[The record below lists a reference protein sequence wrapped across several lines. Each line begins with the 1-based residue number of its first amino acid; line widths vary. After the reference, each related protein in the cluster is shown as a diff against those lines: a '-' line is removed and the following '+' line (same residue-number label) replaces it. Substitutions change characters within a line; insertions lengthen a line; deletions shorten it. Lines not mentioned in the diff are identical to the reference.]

1 MRREGR
7 TWGYEAGR
15 GAAPALP
22 RVAVRLISGHM
33 TAEPDASTGGRGTA
47 ALYTLLSVMFINMLG
62 FGVIV
67 PFLPFY
73 AASFHAAPW
82 QIGLVFSAYSLGS
95 FFGEPFWGRLSDRVG
110 RKPILISTVAA
121 NCLCY
126 GALAFAPN
134 IWAAIVIRIIGGMA
148 AGNGS
153 VVQGYI
159 ADVTPVQFRA
169 GRMARLGAAYNLGFI
184 LGPFVGGV
192 LAKPSAG
199 TAGYHLPL
207 LLSSGLCLCSAIGIA
222 LVVKESRER
231 RKYMGRQASRWV
243 MFGYA
248 ARHPVVGRL
257 MLLTFAVGVAFTAIE
272 STFALW
278 AQHRFGWVPRDIGL
292 CFGITGA
299 VSACCQFMLT
309 GPLSRRFGE
318 GPMLA
323 VGMAGTVIC
332 TALQP
337 FSDGRFFTVAL
348 MALMALSQSV
358 AFPNSGALLSRSVD
372 PDHQGQIM
380 GLNNATGALAR
391 VVGPQCGLGLLGLSI
406 NAAFYFGAAIVAPA
420 IFLALGAGKASQ
432 RDGPAL
438 SPVAAE

>member
-1 MRREGR
+1 
-7 TWGYEAGR
+7 
-15 GAAPALP
+15 
-22 RVAVRLISGHM
+22 M
-33 TAEPDASTGGRGTA
+33 TAEPEASTGGRSAA

-82 QIGLVFSAYSLGS
+82 QIGLVFSAYSMGS
-95 FFGEPFWGRLSDRVG
+95 FFGEPFWGRLSDRIG
-110 RKPILISTVAA
+110 RKPLLVSTVAA

-134 IWAAIVIRIIGGMA
+134 VWAAILIRVVGGMA

-159 ADVTPVQFRA
+159 ADVTPVQYRA

-184 LGPFVGGV
+184 LGPFVGGM
-192 LAKPSAG
+192 LAKPGAG

-207 LLSSGLCLCSAIGIA
+207 LMSSFLCACSAIGIA
-222 LVVKESRER
+222 LVVKESRQR
-231 RKYMGRQASRWV
+231 RQYVGRQPSRWV

-278 AQHRFGWVPRDIGL
+278 ARARYGWEPRDVGL
-292 CFGITGA
+292 CFGVTGA
-299 VSACCQFMLT
+299 VSALCQFVLT

-323 VGMAGTVIC
+323 AGMAGSVIC

-337 FSDGRFFTVAL
+337 LSPGGLVTVAL

-391 VVGPQCGLGLLGLSI
+391 VTGPQLGLGLLGFNI
-406 NAAFYFGAAIVAPA
+406 NGAFYLGALIVAPA
-420 IFLALGAGKASQ
+420 IFLALGAGRAAQ
-432 RDGPAL
+432 RTSHVL

>member
-1 MRREGR
+1 
-7 TWGYEAGR
+7 
-15 GAAPALP
+15 
-22 RVAVRLISGHM
+22 M
-33 TAEPDASTGGRGTA
+33 TAEPDASTGGRSYSA
-47 ALYTLLSVMFINMLG
+47 ALYTLLSVMFINMMG

-82 QIGLVFSAYSLGS
+82 QIALVFSAYSVGS
-95 FFGEPFWGRLSDRVG
+95 FFGEPFWGRLSDRIG

-121 NCLCY
+121 NCACY

-134 IWAAIVIRIIGGMA
+134 IWWAIVIRVLGGMA

-159 ADVTPVQFRA
+159 ADVTPPELRA

-184 LGPFVGGV
+184 LGPFIGGM
-192 LAKPSAG
+192 LARPGLG
-199 TAGYHLPL
+199 TAGFHLPL
-207 LLSSGLCLCSAIGIA
+207 LTSSFLAGCSAIGIA
-222 LVVKESRER
+222 LVVRESRAR
-231 RKYMGRQASRWV
+231 RDVIGRPPSRWV

-257 MLLTFAVGVAFTAIE
+257 MLLTFSVGVAFTAIE

-278 AQHRFGWVPRDIGL
+278 ANHRFGWQPRDVGL
-292 CFGITGA
+292 CFGVTGG

-318 GPMLA
+318 GTMLA

-337 FSDGRFFTVAL
+337 FSDGGVMTVTL

-391 VVGPQCGLGLLGLSI
+391 VTGPQLGLGLLGYNI
-406 NAAFYFGAAIVAPA
+406 NAPFMLGALIVAPS
-420 IFLALGAGKASQ
+420 IFLALSAGRAAG
-432 RDGPAL
+432 RLTHTPLAVPA
-438 SPVAAE
+438 E

>member
-1 MRREGR
+1 
-7 TWGYEAGR
+7 
-15 GAAPALP
+15 
-22 RVAVRLISGHM
+22 M
-33 TAEPDASTGGRGTA
+33 TAEPDASTGGRSSAA

-82 QIGLVFSAYSLGS
+82 QIGLVFSAYSMGS
-95 FFGEPFWGRLSDRVG
+95 FVGEPFWGKLSDRIG
-110 RKPILISTVAA
+110 RKPILISTVFC

-134 IWAAIVIRIIGGMA
+134 IWAAIAIRVIGGMA

-159 ADVTPVQFRA
+159 ADVTPVQYRA

-192 LAKPSAG
+192 LAKPGAG

-231 RKYMGRQASRWV
+231 RKYVGRQPSRWV

-299 VSACCQFMLT
+299 VSACCQFVLT

-318 GPMLA
+318 GNMLA

-337 FSDGRFFTVAL
+337 FSDGGFFTVTL

-391 VVGPQCGLGLLGLSI
+391 VAGPQFGLGLQSLNI
-406 NAAFYFGAAIVAPA
+406 NGAFYFGAAIVAPA
-420 IFLALGAGKASQ
+420 IFLALGAGRASKSHT
-432 RDGPAL
+432 DVL
-438 SPVAAE
+438 TPVTAAAE

>member
-1 MRREGR
+1 
-7 TWGYEAGR
+7 
-15 GAAPALP
+15 
-22 RVAVRLISGHM
+22 M
-33 TAEPDASTGGRGTA
+33 TAEPEASTGGRSSA
-47 ALYTLLSVMFINMLG
+47 ALYTLLSVMFINMMG

-82 QIGLVFSAYSLGS
+82 QIGLVFSAYSAGS
-95 FFGEPFWGRLSDRVG
+95 FIGEPFWGKLSDRLG
-110 RKPILISTVAA
+110 RKPILIWTVAA

-134 IWAAIVIRIIGGMA
+134 IWFAIVIRVLGGMA

-159 ADVTPVQFRA
+159 ADVTPVELRA

-184 LGPFVGGV
+184 LGPFVGGI
-192 LAKPSAG
+192 LANPHAG

-207 LLSSGLCLCSAIGIA
+207 LLSSALAGCSAIGIA

-231 RKYMGRQASRWV
+231 RHDMGPQPSRWV
-243 MFGYA
+243 MLGFA
-248 ARHPVVGRL
+248 VRHPVVGRL
-257 MLLTFAVGVAFTAIE
+257 MLLTFSVGVAFTAIE

-278 AQHRFGWVPRDIGL
+278 ARHRFGWEPREIGL
-292 CFGITGA
+292 CFGVTGA
-299 VSACCQFMLT
+299 VSAGCQFLLT

-318 GPMLA
+318 GRMLA
-323 VGMAGTVIC
+323 AGMAGTVLC
-332 TALQP
+332 NALQTVSP
-337 FSDGRFFTVAL
+337 GGIFTVGL

-391 VVGPQCGLGLLGLSI
+391 VVGPQFGLALLMI
-406 NAAFYFGAAIVAPA
+406 NINGAFYLGALIVAPA
-420 IFLALGAGKASQ
+420 ILLALAAGRAASAENLE
-432 RDGPAL
+432 RL
-438 SPVAAE
+438 SPLHAMRPAPERG

>member
-1 MRREGR
+1 
-7 TWGYEAGR
+7 
-15 GAAPALP
+15 
-22 RVAVRLISGHM
+22 M
-33 TAEPDASTGGRGTA
+33 TAEPDASTGGRGAA

-82 QIGLVFSAYSLGS
+82 QIGLVFSAYSMGS

-110 RKPILISTVAA
+110 RKPILISTVAC

-134 IWAAIVIRIIGGMA
+134 VWAAIAIRVVGGMA

-159 ADVTPVQFRA
+159 ADVTPVQYRA

-207 LLSSGLCLCSAIGIA
+207 LLSSALCLCSAIGIA
-222 LVVKESRER
+222 LVVKESRAR
-231 RKYMGRQASRWV
+231 RQHEGRQPSRWV

-248 ARHPVVGRL
+248 AKHPVVGRL
-257 MLLTFAVGVAFTAIE
+257 MLLTFSVGVAFTAIE

-278 AQHRFGWVPRDIGL
+278 AQARFGWVPRDIGL

-318 GPMLA
+318 GTMLA

-337 FSDGRFFTVAL
+337 FSDGRVLTVGL

-432 RDGPAL
+432 RDSPAL
-438 SPVAAE
+438 SPLAAE

>member
-1 MRREGR
+1 
-7 TWGYEAGR
+7 
-15 GAAPALP
+15 
-22 RVAVRLISGHM
+22 M
-33 TAEPDASTGGRGTA
+33 TAEPDASTGGRSAA

-73 AASFHAAPW
+73 AASFHASAW

-95 FFGEPFWGRLSDRVG
+95 FVGEPFWGKLSDRIG
-110 RKPILISTVAA
+110 RKPLLVSTVFA

-134 IWAAIVIRIIGGMA
+134 IWWAIVIRVLGGMA

-159 ADVTPVQFRA
+159 ADVTPMEQRA
-169 GRMARLGAAYNLGFI
+169 GRMAKLGAAYNLGFI

-192 LAKPSAG
+192 LAKPGAG

-207 LLSSGLCLCSAIGIA
+207 LLSSGLALCSAIGIA
-222 LVVKESRER
+222 LVVKESRQR
-231 RKYMGRQASRWV
+231 RQYVGRQPSRWV
-243 MFGYA
+243 MFGFA

-257 MLLTFAVGVAFTAIE
+257 MLLTFAVGVAFTAVE
-272 STFALW
+272 SSFALW

-299 VSACCQFMLT
+299 VSACCQFILT
-309 GPLSRRFGE
+309 GALSRRFGE

-332 TALQP
+332 LALQP
-337 FSDGRFFTVAL
+337 FSDGGVLTVTL

-358 AFPNSGALLSRSVD
+358 AFPNSAALLSRAVD

-391 VVGPQCGLGLLGLSI
+391 VTGPQFGLGIQSI
-406 NAAFYFGAAIVAPA
+406 DINGAFYFGALIVAPA
-420 IFLALGAGKASQ
+420 IFLALGAGRAAQ
-432 RDGPAL
+432 RTSHVL
-438 SPVAAE
+438 SVVAAE

>member
-1 MRREGR
+1 
-7 TWGYEAGR
+7 
-15 GAAPALP
+15 
-22 RVAVRLISGHM
+22 M
-33 TAEPDASTGGRGTA
+33 TAEPDASTGGRSAA

-82 QIGLVFSAYSLGS
+82 QIGLVFSAYSMGS
-95 FFGEPFWGRLSDRVG
+95 FVGEPFWGKLSDRIG
-110 RKPILISTVAA
+110 RKPILISTVFC

-134 IWAAIVIRIIGGMA
+134 IWAAIAIRVIGGMA

-159 ADVTPVQFRA
+159 ADVTPVDLRA

-231 RKYMGRQASRWV
+231 RKYVGRQPSRWV

-299 VSACCQFMLT
+299 VSACCQFLLT

-337 FSDGRFFTVAL
+337 FSDGGFFTVTL

-391 VVGPQCGLGLLGLSI
+391 VTGPQFGLGLLSLNI
-406 NAAFYFGAAIVAPA
+406 NGAFYFGALIVAPA
-420 IFLALGAGKASQ
+420 IFLALGAGRAS
-432 RDGPAL
+432 RSDHGVLA
-438 SPVAAE
+438 PVAAPAE

>member
-1 MRREGR
+1 
-7 TWGYEAGR
+7 
-15 GAAPALP
+15 
-22 RVAVRLISGHM
+22 M
-33 TAEPDASTGGRGTA
+33 TAELDASTGGRSSAA

-73 AASFHAAPW
+73 AASFHASAW
-82 QIGLVFSAYSLGS
+82 EIGLVFSAYSIGS
-95 FFGEPFWGRLSDRVG
+95 FFGEPFWGRLSDRIG
-110 RKPILISTVAA
+110 RKPLLVSTVAA

-134 IWAAIVIRIIGGMA
+134 IWFAIGIRVIGGLC

-159 ADVTPVQFRA
+159 ADVTPPEDRA

-192 LAKPSAG
+192 LAKPGAG

-207 LLSSGLCLCSAIGIA
+207 LMSSFLALCSAIGIA
-222 LVVKESRER
+222 LVVKESRQR
-231 RKYMGRQASRWV
+231 RQYVGRQPSRWV

-278 AQHRFGWVPRDIGL
+278 AHARFGWQPRDVGL

-299 VSACCQFMLT
+299 VSACCQFLLT
-309 GPLSRRFGE
+309 GPLSRRYGE
-318 GPMLA
+318 STMLA
-323 VGMAGTVIC
+323 VGMAGTVLC
-332 TALQP
+332 TAMQP
-337 FSDGRFFTVAL
+337 FSPGGIVTVTL

-358 AFPNSGALLSRSVD
+358 AFPNSGALLSRAVD

-391 VVGPQCGLGLLGLSI
+391 VTGPQFGLGLLGLNI
-406 NAAFYFGAAIVAPA
+406 NGAFYLGALIVAPA
-420 IFLALGAGKASQ
+420 IFLALGAGRAAQ
-432 RDGPAL
+432 TTRHVL

>member
-1 MRREGR
+1 
-7 TWGYEAGR
+7 
-15 GAAPALP
+15 
-22 RVAVRLISGHM
+22 M
-33 TAEPDASTGGRGTA
+33 TAEPRDSTGGRSTA

-73 AASFHAAPW
+73 AASFHATPW

-110 RKPILISTVAA
+110 RKPILVWTVAA

-134 IWAAIVIRIIGGMA
+134 VWAAIAIRVMGGMA

-159 ADVTPVQFRA
+159 ADVTPMEHRA
-169 GRMARLGAAYNLGFI
+169 SRMAKLGAAYNIGFI
-184 LGPFVGGV
+184 LGPFVGGT
-192 LAKPSAG
+192 LANPSAG

-207 LLSSGLCLCSAIGIA
+207 LLSSALCACSAIGIA
-222 LVVKESRER
+222 LVVRESRER
-231 RKYMGRQASRWV
+231 RPHMAGPSRWV

-257 MLLTFAVGVAFTAIE
+257 MLLTFSVGVAFTAIE

-278 AQHRFGWVPRDIGL
+278 AQHRFGWTPQNVGL
-292 CFGITGA
+292 CFGLTGA
-299 VSACCQFMLT
+299 VSAGCQFMLT

-318 GPMLA
+318 ARMLA
-323 VGMAGTVIC
+323 AGMAGTVIC

-337 FSDGRFFTVAL
+337 LSDGGVMTVTL

-358 AFPNSGALLSRSVD
+358 AFPNSGALLSRAVD

-391 VVGPQCGLGLLGLSI
+391 VTGPQFGLGLLGVSI
-406 NAAFYFGAAIVAPA
+406 NGAFYLGALIVAPA
-420 IFLALGAGKASQ
+420 IFLALGAGRAA
-432 RDGPAL
+432 RRTDYVL

>member
-1 MRREGR
+1 
-7 TWGYEAGR
+7 
-15 GAAPALP
+15 
-22 RVAVRLISGHM
+22 M
-33 TAEPDASTGGRGTA
+33 TADQDASGGRASSA
-47 ALYTLLSVMFINMLG
+47 ALYTLLSVMFINMMG

-82 QIGLVFSAYSLGS
+82 QIGLVFSAYSVGS
-95 FFGEPFWGRLSDRVG
+95 FIGEPFWGKLSDRLG
-110 RKPILISTVAA
+110 RKPILIWTVAA

-134 IWAAIVIRIIGGMA
+134 IWFAIVIRIIGGMA

-159 ADVTPVQFRA
+159 ADVTPVELRA

-192 LAKPSAG
+192 LANPSAG

-207 LLSSGLCLCSAIGIA
+207 LVSSGLAACSAIGIA
-222 LVVKESRER
+222 LIVKESRER
-231 RKYMGRQASRWV
+231 RHDIGPQPSRWV
-243 MFGYA
+243 MFGFA
-248 ARHPVVGRL
+248 VRHPVVGRL
-257 MLLTFAVGVAFTAIE
+257 MLLTFSVGIAFTAIE

-278 AQHRFGWVPRDIGL
+278 ARHRFGWEPREIGL
-292 CFGITGA
+292 CFGVTGA
-299 VSACCQFMLT
+299 VSAGCQFLLT

-318 GPMLA
+318 GRMLA
-323 VGMAGTVIC
+323 AGMAGAVLC
-332 TALQP
+332 NFLQTISP
-337 FSDGRFFTVAL
+337 GGGYTVAL

-391 VVGPQCGLGLLGLSI
+391 VVGPQLGLALLMI
-406 NAAFYFGAAIVAPA
+406 NINGAFYLGAAIIAPS
-420 IFLALGAGKASQ
+420 ILLALAAGRAAARGDSE
-432 RDGPAL
+432 RL
-438 SPVAAE
+438 SPMHAVRAAPERG

>member
-1 MRREGR
+1 
-7 TWGYEAGR
+7 
-15 GAAPALP
+15 
-22 RVAVRLISGHM
+22 M
-33 TAEPDASTGGRGTA
+33 TAEPDASTGGRSAA

-73 AASFHAAPW
+73 AASFHATPW
-82 QIGLVFSAYSLGS
+82 EIGLVFSAYSMGS
-95 FFGEPFWGRLSDRVG
+95 FVGEPFWGKLSDRIG
-110 RKPILISTVAA
+110 RKPILISTVFC

-134 IWAAIVIRIIGGMA
+134 IWAAIAIRVIGGMA

-159 ADVTPVQFRA
+159 ADVTPVEFRA

-231 RKYMGRQASRWV
+231 RKYVGRQPSRWV

-299 VSACCQFMLT
+299 VSACCQFLLT

-318 GPMLA
+318 GNMLA

-337 FSDGRFFTVAL
+337 FSDGGFFTVTL

-391 VVGPQCGLGLLGLSI
+391 VTGPQFGLGLQSVNI
-406 NAAFYFGAAIVAPA
+406 NGAFYFGALIVAPA
-420 IFLALGAGKASQ
+420 IFLALGAGRASKGGVQ
-432 RDGPAL
+432 ALAPVTAPA
-438 SPVAAE
+438 E

>member
-1 MRREGR
+1 
-7 TWGYEAGR
+7 
-15 GAAPALP
+15 
-22 RVAVRLISGHM
+22 M
-33 TAEPDASTGGRGTA
+33 TAEPDASTGGRSAA

-82 QIGLVFSAYSLGS
+82 QIGLVFSAYSMGS
-95 FFGEPFWGRLSDRVG
+95 FVGEPFWGKLSDRIG
-110 RKPILISTVAA
+110 RKPILISTVFC

-134 IWAAIVIRIIGGMA
+134 IWAAIAIRVIGGMA

-159 ADVTPVQFRA
+159 ADVTPVDLRA

-231 RKYMGRQASRWV
+231 RKYVGRQPSRWV

-299 VSACCQFMLT
+299 VSACCQFVLT

-318 GPMLA
+318 GVMLA

-337 FSDGRFFTVAL
+337 FSDGGFFTVAL

-391 VVGPQCGLGLLGLSI
+391 VTGPQFGLGLQSLDI
-406 NAAFYFGAAIVAPA
+406 NGAFYFGALIVAPA
-420 IFLALGAGKASQ
+420 IFLALGAGRASKSHT
-432 RDGPAL
+432 DVLTPSPA
-438 SPVAAE
+438 AAE

>member
-1 MRREGR
+1 
-7 TWGYEAGR
+7 
-15 GAAPALP
+15 
-22 RVAVRLISGHM
+22 M
-33 TAEPDASTGGRGTA
+33 TAEPDASTGGRSAA

-82 QIGLVFSAYSLGS
+82 QIGLVFSAYSMGS
-95 FFGEPFWGRLSDRVG
+95 FVGEPFWGKLSDRIG
-110 RKPILISTVAA
+110 RKPILISTVTA

-126 GALAFAPN
+126 GALAFAPT
-134 IWAAIVIRIIGGMA
+134 IWAAIAIRVIGGMA

-159 ADVTPVQFRA
+159 ADVTPVEHRA

-192 LAKPSAG
+192 LAKPGAG

-231 RKYMGRQASRWV
+231 RKYVGRQPSRWV

-278 AQHRFGWVPRDIGL
+278 AQHRFGWIPRDIGL

-299 VSACCQFMLT
+299 VSACCQFVLT

-318 GPMLA
+318 GTMLA

-337 FSDGRFFTVAL
+337 FSDGGFFTVAL
-348 MALMALSQSV
+348 MAMMALSQSV

-391 VVGPQCGLGLLGLSI
+391 VAGPQFGLGLQSLNI
-406 NAAFYFGAAIVAPA
+406 NGAFYFGAAIVAPA
-420 IFLALGAGKASQ
+420 IFLALGASRASKG
-432 RDGPAL
+432 DHGVLAPGAAPA
-438 SPVAAE
+438 AAE

>member
-1 MRREGR
+1 
-7 TWGYEAGR
+7 
-15 GAAPALP
+15 
-22 RVAVRLISGHM
+22 M
-33 TAEPDASTGGRGTA
+33 TAEPEASTGGRSSAA

-231 RKYMGRQASRWV
+231 RKYMGRQPSRWV

>member
-1 MRREGR
+1 
-7 TWGYEAGR
+7 
-15 GAAPALP
+15 
-22 RVAVRLISGHM
+22 M
-33 TAEPDASTGGRGTA
+33 TAEPDASTGGRSAA

-73 AASFHAAPW
+73 AKSFNAAPW
-82 QIGLVFSAYSLGS
+82 QVGLVFSAYSIGS
-95 FFGEPFWGRLSDRVG
+95 FVGEPFWGRLSDRIG
-110 RKPILISTVAA
+110 RKPLLVSTVAA

-134 IWAAIVIRIIGGMA
+134 IWAAILIRVVGGMA

-159 ADVTPVQFRA
+159 ADVTPVELRA
-169 GRMARLGAAYNLGFI
+169 TRMARLGAAYNLGFI
-184 LGPFVGGV
+184 LGPFVGGI

-199 TAGYHLPL
+199 PAGYHLPL
-207 LLSSGLCLCSAIGIA
+207 LLSSGLAACSAIGIA
-222 LVVKESRER
+222 LVVKESRVR
-231 RKYMGRQASRWV
+231 RQYVGRQQSRWR

-248 ARHPVVGRL
+248 ASHPVVGRL
-257 MLLTFAVGVAFTAIE
+257 MLLTFVVGVAFTAIE
-272 STFALW
+272 STFGFWSQA
-278 AQHRFGWVPRDIGL
+278 RFGWEPRQVGM
-292 CFGITGA
+292 CFGVTGA
-299 VSACCQFMLT
+299 VSACCQFVLT

-318 GPMLA
+318 GVMLA

-337 FSDGRFFTVAL
+337 FSDGGVITVTL

-358 AFPNSGALLSRSVD
+358 AFPNAGALLSRSID

-391 VVGPQCGLGLLGLSI
+391 VVGPQCGQPLL
-406 NAAFYFGAAIVAPA
+406 AANVNGPFYFGALIVAPA
-420 IFLALGAGKASQ
+420 IFLALGASRAAG
-432 RDGPAL
+432 RDAE
-438 SPVAAE
+438 VFAAAE

>member
-1 MRREGR
+1 
-7 TWGYEAGR
+7 
-15 GAAPALP
+15 
-22 RVAVRLISGHM
+22 M
-33 TAEPDASTGGRGTA
+33 TADQESSTGGRSSA
-47 ALYTLLSVMFINMLG
+47 ALYTLLSVMFINMMG

-82 QIGLVFSAYSLGS
+82 EIGLVFSAYSVGS
-95 FFGEPFWGRLSDRVG
+95 FFGEPFWGKLSDRVG
-110 RKPILISTVAA
+110 RKPILVSTVAA

-134 IWAAIVIRIIGGMA
+134 IWFAIVIRVLGGMA

-159 ADVTPVQFRA
+159 ADVTPVELRA

-192 LAKPSAG
+192 LAKPSEG

-207 LLSSGLCLCSAIGIA
+207 LVSSALALCSAIGIA
-222 LVVKESRER
+222 LIVKESRER
-231 RKYMGRQASRWV
+231 RHDHGPQPSRWA
-243 MFGYA
+243 MFGFA
-248 ARHPVVGRL
+248 IRHPVVGRL
-257 MLLTFAVGVAFTAIE
+257 MLLTFSVGIAFTAIE
-272 STFALW
+272 ATFALW
-278 AQHRFGWVPRDIGL
+278 ARHRFGWEPREVGL
-292 CFGITGA
+292 CFGVTGA
-299 VSACCQFMLT
+299 VSAGCQFLLT

-318 GPMLA
+318 GRMLA
-323 VGMAGTVIC
+323 VGMAGTVLC
-332 TALQP
+332 NALQTISP
-337 FSDGRFFTVAL
+337 GGIYTVGL

-391 VVGPQCGLGLLGLSI
+391 VVGPQFGLALLMI
-406 NAAFYFGAAIVAPA
+406 NINGAFYLGALIVAPA
-420 IFLALGAGKASQ
+420 IFLALGAGRAAS
-432 RDGPAL
+432 RENIARL
-438 SPVAAE
+438 SPTIAMRPAPEGG

>member
-1 MRREGR
+1 
-7 TWGYEAGR
+7 
-15 GAAPALP
+15 
-22 RVAVRLISGHM
+22 M
-33 TAEPDASTGGRGTA
+33 TAEPDASTGGRSAA

-67 PFLPFY
+67 PFLPLY
-73 AASFHAAPW
+73 GASFHAAPW
-82 QIGLVFSAYSLGS
+82 QIGLVFSAYSIGS
-95 FFGEPFWGRLSDRVG
+95 FVGEPFWGKLSDRIG
-110 RKPILISTVAA
+110 RKPILVSTVFA

-134 IWAAIVIRIIGGMA
+134 IWAAILIRVLGGMA

-159 ADVTPVQFRA
+159 ADVTPVDLRA

-192 LAKPSAG
+192 LAKPGVG

-207 LLSSGLCLCSAIGIA
+207 LLSSGLALCSAIGIA

-231 RKYMGRQASRWV
+231 RKYVGRQPSRWV
-243 MFGYA
+243 MLGYA

-257 MLLTFAVGVAFTAIE
+257 MLLTLAVGIAFTAIE
-272 STFALW
+272 SSFTLW
-278 AQHRFGWVPRDIGL
+278 AQHRFGWNLRDVGL

-299 VSACCQFMLT
+299 VSACCQFLLT

-318 GPMLA
+318 GTMLA

-337 FSDGRFFTVAL
+337 FSDGGFFTVAL

-358 AFPNSGALLSRSVD
+358 AFPNSGALLSRSID

-391 VVGPQCGLGLLGLSI
+391 IAGPQFGLGLQTI
-406 NAAFYFGAAIVAPA
+406 NINGPFYFSALIVAPA
-420 IFLALGAGKASQ
+420 IFLALGASRASKH
-432 RDGPAL
+432 DHGVLAPVPA
-438 SPVAAE
+438 AAE